1 MTGQEPGVRSS
12 KAEINWL
19 RTSRNSVFGV
29 VLAAGL
35 TATGIGS
42 ASTANATCLSFSG
55 INIGSGCTSS
65 FLGLAVALGNGAIAN
80 AGGFLS
86 ASYSIGNGATAT
98 TAGPLGLA
106 VAAGPASL
114 AQVLGGAFNVA
125 LAVGATGGE
134 EYAQADAG
142 YSQTDFANLAVTL
155 GNNSYAFAG
164 GLTPEETGAGNIAVN
179 LGTGNDVEAIGF
191 INGALAVGGKE
202 PYINNL
208 VVANGVFNSA
218 SSIFGDRNTVSAGM
232 SSSAFANSAF
242 NAFGSGNTVT
252 AGTGPLT
259 LAGSMFQKDA
269 TVTKTTPGVNIN
281 GIRVPDT
288 AASVDVPQPAA
299 SRRSAIRSVSP
310 AATSRLNAAKAA
322 SPASA
327 ERRMPAGRD

>member
-1 MTGQEPGVRSS
+1 
-12 KAEINWL
+12 
-19 RTSRNSVFGV
+19 V

-191 INGALAVGGKE
+191 VNGALAVGGKE
-202 PYINNL
+202 PYVNSL
-208 VVANGVFNSA
+208 VIARGVFNSA
-218 SSIFGDRNTVSAGM
+218 SSIAGDRNIVTAGL

-242 NAFGSGNTVT
+242 NVFGSGNTVT
-252 AGTGPLT
+252 AGTGPFT
-259 LAGSMFQKDA
+259 LAGTIFQND
-269 TVTKTTPGVNIN
+269 TPVEKNTFGVNIN
-281 GIRVPDT
+281 GIRVPNT
-288 AASVDVPQPAA
+288 AASVAVPQPSAA
-299 SRRSAIRSVSP
+299 HRGPARPVSP
-310 AATSRLNAAKAA
+310 AATSRLNSVKAA
-322 SPASA
+322 APAAA
-327 ERRMPAGRD
+327 ERGKSAGRD